1 MIKNCLDKDEN
12 RNKTIKKLKKQEKK
26 KRETEIAQIKLVIK
40 RRIYNWYYSNTEGH
54 RNSYEQLYGIKGF
67 PGSASGENPP
77 ANTGNIRD
85 TGLIPEQGRYPG
97 GGMAAHSNILAGESP
112 WTEEPVKLQS
122 ILQRVNIKSELFSL
136 RSQ

>member
-12 RNKTIKKLKKQEKK
+12 RNKTIKKEIGKKKK

-54 RNSYEQLYGIKGF
+54 RSSYEQLYGIKGF

-85 TGLIPEQGRYPG
+85 TGLIPE
-97 GGMAAHSNILAGESP
+97 
-112 WTEEPVKLQS
+112 
-122 ILQRVNIKSELFSL
+122 
-136 RSQ
+136 